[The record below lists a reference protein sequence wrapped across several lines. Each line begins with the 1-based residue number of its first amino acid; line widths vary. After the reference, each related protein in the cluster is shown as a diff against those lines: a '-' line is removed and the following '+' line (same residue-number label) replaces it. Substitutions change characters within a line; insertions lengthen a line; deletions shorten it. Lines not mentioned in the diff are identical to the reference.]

1 MKLLHLLRH
10 AKSSWDDG
18 GLPDHDR
25 PLAPRGARAATVLG
39 RYLRERGFRADLV
52 LCSTARRAADTLDL
66 VLAQGQATQGQASQ
80 APAGAP
86 PVERERGLYLCGD
99 RALLERVRRVPDEVG
114 SVLLVAHN
122 PDLQNLVLALAGSAG
137 PGLLEAVAA
146 KLPTGAFA
154 TLAFEAESWREVA
167 PGAGRLE
174 EFVVPKR
181 LD

>member
-1 MKLLHLLRH
+1 MQQRTEMKLLHLLRH

-18 GLPDHDR
+18 SLPDHDR

-66 VLAQGQATQGQASQ
+66 VLAQG
-80 APAGAP
+80 PAGGV
-86 PVERERGLYLCGD
+86 PVEREPGLYLCGD
-99 RALLERVRRVPDEVG
+99 RALLERVRRVPDEVA
-114 SVLLVAHN
+114 SVLVVGHN
-122 PDLQNLVLALAGSAG
+122 PDLQTLVLALAGSAA
-137 PGLLEAVAA
+137 PGLMEAVAA
-146 KLPTGAFA
+146 KLPTAAFA

-174 EFVVPKR
+174 EFVVPKG